1 MLCWNE
7 ACILSKTA
15 TQFVINHGA
24 YSLSLKREVNKD
36 VINLYKLS
44 LNGFLFKEMVNLLY
58 R

>member
-15 TQFVINHGA
+15 THFVINHGA
-24 YSLSLKREVNKD
+24 NSLSLKREVNKD